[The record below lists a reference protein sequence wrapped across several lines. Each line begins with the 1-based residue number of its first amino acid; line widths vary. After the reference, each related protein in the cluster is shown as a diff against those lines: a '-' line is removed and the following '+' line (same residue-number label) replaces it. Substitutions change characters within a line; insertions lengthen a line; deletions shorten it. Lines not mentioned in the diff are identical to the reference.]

1 MKYNR
6 KYTMK
11 NIEEFRRHNG
21 LYDGIEGD
29 TFYLAYLKVGERGWI
44 LHHKNEYDWPHRIHT
59 SVIQAVKYK
68 DYQVIVLT
76 ENTKF
81 TFEVVDEYGLLN
93 KQATDVG
100 D

>member
-6 KYTMK
+6 KYILK
-11 NIEEFRRHNG
+11 NVQELRRHNP
-21 LYDGIEGD
+21 LYDDIEGN
-29 TFYLAYLKVGERGWI
+29 TCYLAYLKVGERGWF
-44 LHHKNEYDWPHRIHT
+44 LHHKSEYDWPHRIHT
-59 SVIQAVKYK
+59 SVVQAVKYK
-68 DYQVIVLT
+68 DDQVIVLT

-81 TFEVVDEYGLLN
+81 TFEVVDEYGLLK